1 MADTKYAV
9 GLIANV
15 DGYSTFLWQSNNL
28 TVECDEY
35 EAKDEKGNTKVVQH
49 INHRVKGSVEAI
61 VPLDTSLP
69 VPGQTVTLK
78 GITLPTVDADGK
90 VSGSL
95 TLNSADS
102 GAGRPSSSP
111 APPPSTRATPI
122 SSSARSRSPA
132 TWSTASPPR
141 ADQKKP

>member
-1 MADTKYAV
+1 MAETKYAV

-15 DGYSTFLWQSNNL
+15 DGFSTFLWQSNNL

-78 GITLPTVDADGK
+78 GITLPTVTADGT

-102 GAGRPSSSP
+102 GGGTSFLVTGTPSINQSNTDFVKCSFEVTRYLVNGLPGSAG
-111 APPPSTRATPI
+111 
-122 SSSARSRSPA
+122 
-132 TWSTASPPR
+132 
-141 ADQKKP
+141 

>member
-1 MADTKYAV
+1 MAETKYAV

-15 DGYSTFLWQSNNL
+15 DGFSTFLWQSNNL

-90 VSGSL
+90 VTGSL
-95 TLNSADS
+95 TLNSAGSTGGESFLVTGTPSVNQSNTDFVKCS
-102 GAGRPSSSP
+102 FEVTRYLVNGLPGSAG
-111 APPPSTRATPI
+111 
-122 SSSARSRSPA
+122 
-132 TWSTASPPR
+132 
-141 ADQKKP
+141 

>member
-1 MADTKYAV
+1 MAETKYAV

-15 DGYSTFLWQSNNL
+15 DGFSTFLWQSNNL

-78 GITLPTVDADGK
+78 GVTLPTVDADGK

-95 TLNSADS
+95 TLDSAAS
-102 GAGRPSSSP
+102 TTGVAFLVTGTPSVSQSNTDFVKC
-111 APPPSTRATPI
+111 SFEVTRYLVNGLPG
-122 SSSARSRSPA
+122 SAS
-132 TWSTASPPR
+132 
-141 ADQKKP
+141 

>member
-78 GITLPTVDADGK
+78 GITLPTVDSDGK
-90 VSGSL
+90 VTGSL

-102 GAGRPSSSP
+102 SGGTSFLVTGTPSINQSNTDFVKCSFEV
-111 APPPSTRATPI
+111 TRYLVNGLPD
-122 SSSARSRSPA
+122 SES
-132 TWSTASPPR
+132 
-141 ADQKKP
+141 